1 MLPFISVVIPVRN
14 ERAMLPALIDEL
26 MKQNYA
32 GDRYELI
39 VVDGRSTDGTADLV
53 RRRYSGKPIQLRILD
68 NPKVR
73 SSAGRNLGV
82 RAATGDVIL
91 FLDGHCTLPSRNLL
105 EDAAALLAQTGAD
118 CLCRWQPLLAPA
130 TTPTGEAIAQ
140 IRGHWLGRAADPPVC
155 DGRSRGWTDPAQ
167 GAAIYRREVFERV
180 GLFDE
185 SFDGCED
192 LEFNARVQ
200 AAGLRAYAD
209 PHLAVHYQPRKDVRS
224 LFRQMVRNGK
234 ARLRLTRRHPKA
246 ASRSQWAPVAILA
259 ALASLV
265 PAWLLLPRAAAAA
278 VSVPAA
284 LFIAVVLAAAVQLG
298 WKHGFFAAWK
308 SPWVFAAIYCGLG
321 AGFVMEALRPARAA
335 EAAPVLAPA
344 HGVDVVAA
352 AAAELSPSL
361 ATTVAEE
368 MDRAA

>member
-53 RRRYSGKPIQLRILD
+53 RRRYSAKPIRLRILD

-73 SSAGRNLGV
+73 SSAGRNLGI
-82 RAATGDVIL
+82 RAAAGNVIL
-91 FLDGHCTLPSRNLL
+91 FLDGHCTLPSRNFL
-105 EDAAALLAQTGAD
+105 EDTAAILAQTGAD

-130 TTPTGEAIAQ
+130 PTPTGEAIAQ
-140 IRGHWLGRAADPPVC
+140 ARGHWLGHAADPPAC
-155 DGRSRGWTDPAQ
+155 DGRSRGWVDPVQ

-192 LEFNARVQ
+192 LEFNARVRD
-200 AAGLRAYAD
+200 AGLRAYAD
-209 PHLAVHYQPRKDVRS
+209 PHLAVHLQPREDVPS
-224 LFRQMVRNGK
+224 LLRQMVRNGR
-234 ARLRLTRRHPKA
+234 ARLRLTRRHPEA
-246 ASRSQWAPVAILA
+246 EFRSQWAPVAILA
-259 ALASLV
+259 ALALLA
-265 PAWLLLPRAAAAA
+265 PAWLLLPRPAA
-278 VSVPAA
+278 VAASVPAA
-284 LFIAVVLAAAVQLG
+284 LFAAVVLASALQLG
-298 WKHGFFAAWK
+298 WRHGFFAAWK
-308 SPWVFAAIYCGLG
+308 SPWVFTAIYCGLG
-321 AGFVMEALRPARAA
+321 AGLLLEALRPAAA

-344 HGVDVVAA
+344 QGAAVVSAR
-352 AAAELSPSL
+352 AAEIPPSL
-361 ATTVAEE
+361 APAVAEQ